1 MVELIQPHI
10 VAIPYPAQGHVLPLM
25 ELSLWLVKEGCRITF
40 VNSEFN
46 HKRVI
51 KASSGNNDVRNKI
64 SLVSIPDGLGPE
76 EDRTDLKKLTEA
88 IAQVMPGKLEEVINL
103 INECDENGV
112 SCVIAD
118 QNLGWALG
126 VAEKLNIRRVA
137 FWPAAA
143 ATLASLFSIPKLIA
157 DGVIDSDGAI
167 LKKQGIKLSAN
178 MPTMKPSDF
187 VWATFP
193 DPAMCKMVM
202 ELVVENNERVKSA
215 DWIIC
220 NSAKELE
227 PGAFALFP
235 QVSPIG
241 PLLASNRLGSS
252 AGHFWPEDSNC
263 LKWLDQQPHN
273 SVIYV
278 AFGSFTILD
287 LTQFQELALGLES
300 SERPFLWVVRED
312 LILNGGNSA
321 YPKGFKD
328 RIGSRGYIVKWAPQQ
343 KVLAHPSI
351 ACFLSH
357 CGWNS
362 TVESVSNGVPFLCWP
377 YFADQMFNQ
386 SYICD
391 VWKVGLGFNKN
402 EFGVI
407 GKEEIKNKMDKL
419 FGDETFKERALDLQA
434 KVNSS
439 VKGGGN
445 SNKIFGEFIDW
456 IKTQR
461 GSM

>member
-1 MVELIQPHI
+1 MSQPHI
-10 VAIPYPAQGHVLPLM
+10 VAVPYPAQGHVLPLM
-25 ELSLWLVKEGCRITF
+25 ELSLWLVKEGCKITF

-46 HKRVI
+46 HKRVM
-51 KASSGNNDVRNKI
+51 KASSENDDVRNKI
-64 SLVSIPDGLGPE
+64 NLVSIPDGLEPE

-88 IAQVMPGKLEEVINL
+88 IGEVMPGKLDEVIKM
-103 INECDENGV
+103 INESDENGV

-118 QNLGWALG
+118 ENVGWALG

-143 ATLASLFSIPKLIA
+143 ATLTSFFSIPKLID
-157 DGVIDSDGAI
+157 DGIIDSDGAI
-167 LKKQGIKLSAN
+167 LKKQGIKLSPN
-178 MPTMKPSDF
+178 MPIMNSSDF
-187 VWATFP
+187 SWAFFP
-193 DPAMCKMVM
+193 DPALRRVVFD
-202 ELVVENNERVKSA
+202 LVNDNAERVKSA
-215 DWIIC
+215 NWIIC

-227 PGAFALFP
+227 PEAFAMFP
-235 QVSPIG
+235 QMSPIG
-241 PLLASNRLGSS
+241 PLLATNRLGSS
-252 AGHFWPEDSNC
+252 TGHFWPEDSNC
-263 LKWLDQQPHN
+263 LNWLDQQPHN

-300 SERPFLWVVRED
+300 SKRRFLWVVREN
-312 LILNGGNSA
+312 LILNGDSV

-328 RIGSRGYIVKWAPQQ
+328 RVGNRGHIVKWAPQQ

-351 ACFLSH
+351 ACFVSH

-377 YFADQMFNQ
+377 YFADQLFNQ

-391 VWKVGLGFNKN
+391 IWKVGLGFNKN
-402 EFGVI
+402 ENGVI
-407 GKEEIKNKMDKL
+407 GKEEIKNKLDKL
-419 FGDETFKERALDLQA
+419 LGDTTFKEKALDLQA
-434 KVNSS
+434 KVNTS
-439 VKGGGN
+439 VKEGGS
-445 SNKIFGEFIDW
+445 SNKMFGKFVDW

-461 GSM
+461 SSI

>member
-1 MVELIQPHI
+1 MVQLIPHI

-25 ELSLWLVKEGCRITF
+25 ELCLWLVNEDCKITF
-40 VNSEFN
+40 VNTEFN

-51 KASSGNNDVRNKI
+51 KALPENDELRNKI
-64 SLVSIPDGLGPE
+64 SLASIPDGLGPH
-76 EDRTDLKKLTEA
+76 EDRTDLTKLTES
-88 IAQVMPGKLEEVINL
+88 IAEIMPGKLMEVISLLN
-103 INECDENGV
+103 NSDENGV
-112 SCVIAD
+112 TCVIAD
-118 QNLGWALG
+118 ENMGWALG

-143 ATLASLFSIPKLIA
+143 AMLASLFSVSKLID
-157 DGVIDSDGAI
+157 DGIIDTNGTI
-167 LKKQGIKLSAN
+167 LKTHGIKLSPN
-178 MPTMKPSDF
+178 MPIMNPSDF
-187 VWATFP
+187 VWACFP
-193 DPAMCKMVM
+193 DPYMKKMIID
-202 ELVVENNERVKSA
+202 LVAENNERVNCA

-227 PGAFALFP
+227 PGAFAMFP
-235 QVSPIG
+235 QVSAIG
-241 PLLASNRLGSS
+241 PLLASSRLGLS
-252 AGHFWPEDSNC
+252 AGHFWPEDTYC

-273 SVIYV
+273 SVIYI
-278 AFGSFTILD
+278 AFGSFTIFD

-300 SERPFLWVVRED
+300 SKRRFLWVVRED
-312 LILNGGNSA
+312 LILDGSDSA
-321 YPKGFKD
+321 YPKGFND
-328 RIGSRGYIVKWAPQQ
+328 RVGNRGHIVKWAPQQ

-377 YFADQMFNQ
+377 YFADQLFNQ

-391 VWKVGLGFNKN
+391 VWKVGLGLDKN

-419 FGDETFKERALDLQA
+419 LGDETFKQRALDLQA

-439 VKGGGN
+439 VKEGGS
-445 SNKIFGEFIDW
+445 SNKMFGKFIDW

-461 GSM
+461 GSI

>member
-1 MVELIQPHI
+1 MVPIPHI

-25 ELSLWLVKEGCRITF
+25 ELSLWLVKEGCKITF

-51 KASSGNNDVRNKI
+51 KALSENKDVQKKI
-64 SLVSIPDGLGPE
+64 SLVSIPDGLGAE

-88 IAQVMPGKLEEVINL
+88 IAEVMPGKLEEVIKM
-103 INECDENGV
+103 INESDENGV
-112 SCVIAD
+112 SCVIVD
-118 QNLGWALG
+118 ENMGWALG

-143 ATLASLFSIPKLIA
+143 ATLASLFSVSKLID
-157 DGVIDSDGAI
+157 DGIIDSDGTI
-167 LKKQGIKLSAN
+167 LRKQGIKLSPN
-178 MPTMKPSDF
+178 MPIMNPSDF
-187 VWATFP
+187 AWACFP
-193 DPAMCKMVM
+193 DPAMRKLII
-202 ELVVENNERVKSA
+202 ELVKDNNERVKSA

-220 NSAKELE
+220 NSAEELE
-227 PGAFALFP
+227 PGAFAMFP
-235 QVSPIG
+235 QVLPIG

-263 LKWLDQQPHN
+263 LKWLDLQPLN

-278 AFGSFTILD
+278 AFGSLTILD
-287 LTQFQELALGLES
+287 SIQFQELALGLELS
-300 SERPFLWVVRED
+300 KRRFLWVVRENLLTEEAAD
-312 LILNGGNSA
+312 NA

-328 RIGSRGYIVKWAPQQ
+328 RISNRGHIVKWAPQQ
-343 KVLAHPSI
+343 QVLAHPSI

-377 YFADQMFNQ
+377 YFADQLFNQ

-391 VWKVGLGFNKN
+391 VWKVGLGFKKN
-402 EFGVI
+402 EFGII
-407 GKEEIKNKMDKL
+407 GKEEIKNKMDQL
-419 FGDETFKERALDLQA
+419 FGDEAFKERALDLQA
-434 KVNSS
+434 KVKSS
-439 VKGGGN
+439 VKGGGS
-445 SNKIFGEFIDW
+445 SNKMFGKFIDW
-456 IKTQR
+456 IKTAQ
-461 GSM
+461 

>member
-1 MVELIQPHI
+1 MIQIPHI

-25 ELSLWLVKEGCRITF
+25 ELSLWLVKEGCKITF

-51 KASSGNNDVRNKI
+51 KALSENDDVRNKI
-64 SLVSIPDGLGPE
+64 SLVSIPDGLGPD
-76 EDRTDLKKLTEA
+76 EDRADLKKLTEA
-88 IAQVMPGKLEEVINL
+88 IAEVMPGKLEGIIKR
-103 INECDENGV
+103 INESDENGV
-112 SCVIAD
+112 SCVIVD
-118 QNLGWALG
+118 ENMGWALG

-143 ATLASLFSIPKLIA
+143 ATLASLFSVSKLID
-157 DGVIDSDGAI
+157 DGIIDSDGAI
-167 LKKQGIKLSAN
+167 LKKQGIKLSPN
-178 MPTMKPSDF
+178 MPIMNPSDF
-187 VWATFP
+187 VWACFP
-193 DPAMCKMVM
+193 DPALTKIIMD
-202 ELVVENNERVKSA
+202 LVADNNERVKSA

-227 PGAFALFP
+227 PGAFAMFP
-235 QVSPIG
+235 QMSPIG
-241 PLLASNRLGSS
+241 PLLATNRLGSS
-252 AGHFWPEDSNC
+252 TGHFWPEDSNC

-287 LTQFQELALGLES
+287 LTQFQELALGLELS
-300 SERPFLWVVRED
+300 KRRFLWVVREN
-312 LILNGGNSA
+312 LILDGDSA

-328 RIGSRGYIVKWAPQQ
+328 RVGNRGHIVKWAPQQ
-343 KVLAHPSI
+343 KVLEHPSI

-377 YFADQMFNQ
+377 YFADQLFNQ

-391 VWKVGLGFNKN
+391 VWKVGLGFKKN

-419 FGDETFKERALDLQA
+419 FGDGTFKERALDLQA

-439 VKGGGN
+439 VNKGGS
-445 SNKIFGEFIDW
+445 SNKMFGTFIDW

-461 GSM
+461 GSI

>member
-1 MVELIQPHI
+1 MVQLIPHI

-25 ELSLWLVKEGCRITF
+25 ELCLWLVNEGCRITF
-40 VNSEFN
+40 VNTEFN
-46 HKRVI
+46 HKRVM
-51 KASSGNNDVRNKI
+51 KALSENDDVLNKI
-64 SLVSIPDGLGPE
+64 SLVSIPDGLEPH
-76 EDRTDLKKLTEA
+76 EDRTDLKRLTES
-88 IAQVMPGKLEEVINL
+88 IGEIMPGKLMEVINDF
-103 INECDENGV
+103 DENGV

-118 QNLGWALG
+118 ENMGWALG

-143 ATLASLFSIPKLIA
+143 ATLASLFSVSKLID
-157 DGVIDSDGAI
+157 DGIIDTDGTI
-167 LKKQGIKLSAN
+167 LKTQGIKLSAN
-178 MPTMKPSDF
+178 MPIMNPSDF
-187 VWATFP
+187 AWATFP
-193 DPAMCKMVM
+193 DPSMKKMIM
-202 ELVVENNERVKSA
+202 DLVEDNNERVKFA
-215 DWIIC
+215 DWVIC

-227 PGAFALFP
+227 PGAFTMFP

-252 AGHFWPEDSNC
+252 AGHFWPEDLNC
-263 LKWLDQQPHN
+263 VKWLDQQPHN

-287 LTQFQELALGLES
+287 LSQFQELALGLES
-300 SERPFLWVVRED
+300 SKQRFLWVVRED
-312 LILNGGNSA
+312 LILDGGDSA

-328 RIGSRGYIVKWAPQQ
+328 RVGRRGHIVKWAPQQ

-362 TVESVSNGVPFLCWP
+362 TVESVSSGVPFLCWP
-377 YFADQMFNQ
+377 YFADQLFNQ

-391 VWKVGLGFNKN
+391 VWKVGLGLNKN

-407 GKEEIKNKMDKL
+407 EKDEIKNKMNKL
-419 FGDETFKERALDLQA
+419 FGDETFKQRALDLQA

-439 VKGGGN
+439 VKKGGS
-445 SNKIFGEFIDW
+445 SNNMFGKFIDW

-461 GSM
+461 GSI

>member
-1 MVELIQPHI
+1 MVPIPHI

-25 ELSLWLVKEGCRITF
+25 ELSLWLVKEGCKITF

-51 KASSGNNDVRNKI
+51 KALSVNDDVQKKI

-76 EDRTDLKKLTEA
+76 EDRTDLKKLAEA
-88 IAQVMPGKLEEVINL
+88 IAEVMPGKLEEVINM
-103 INECDENGV
+103 INNESDDENGV
-112 SCVIAD
+112 SCVIVD
-118 QNLGWALG
+118 ENMGWALG

-143 ATLASLFSIPKLIA
+143 ATLASSFNVSKLID
-157 DGVIDSDGAI
+157 DGIIDSDGAI
-167 LKKQGIKLSAN
+167 LKKQGIKLSPN
-178 MPTMKPSDF
+178 MPIMNPSDF
-187 VWATFP
+187 AWACFP
-193 DPAMCKMVM
+193 DPTMRKMVI
-202 ELVVENNERVKSA
+202 ELVKDNNERVKSA

-227 PGAFALFP
+227 PGAFAMFP

-241 PLLASNRLGSS
+241 PLLASNRLGFS
-252 AGHFWPEDSNC
+252 AGHFWPEDSSC
-263 LKWLDQQPHN
+263 LKWLDQQPNN

-287 LTQFQELALGLES
+287 SAQFQELALGLELS
-300 SERPFLWVVRED
+300 KRRFLWVVRENLLTD
-312 LILNGGNSA
+312 EAADNA

-328 RIGSRGYIVKWAPQQ
+328 RIGNRGHIVKWAPQQ
-343 KVLAHPSI
+343 EVLAHPSI

-377 YFADQMFNQ
+377 YFADQLFNQ

-391 VWKVGLGFNKN
+391 VWKVGLGFKKN
-402 EFGVI
+402 EFGII
-407 GKEEIKNKMDKL
+407 GKEEIKNKMDQL
-419 FGDETFKERALDLQA
+419 FGDEVFKERALDLQA
-434 KVNSS
+434 KVKSS
-439 VKGGGN
+439 VKGGGS
-445 SNKIFGEFIDW
+445 SNKMFGKFIDW
-456 IKTQR
+456 IKT
-461 GSM
+461 G

>member
-1 MVELIQPHI
+1 MVQIPHI

-25 ELSLWLVKEGCRITF
+25 ELSLWLVKEGCKITF

-51 KASSGNNDVRNKI
+51 KALSENDDVRNKI

-88 IAQVMPGKLEEVINL
+88 IAEVMPGKLEEVINM
-103 INECDENGV
+103 INESDENGV
-112 SCVIAD
+112 SCVIVD
-118 QNLGWALG
+118 ENMGWALG
-126 VAEKLNIRRVA
+126 IAEKLNIRRVA

-143 ATLASLFSIPKLIA
+143 ATLVSLFSVSKLID
-157 DGVIDSDGAI
+157 DGIIDSDGAI
-167 LKKQGIKLSAN
+167 LKKQGIRLSPN
-178 MPTMKPSDF
+178 MPIMNPSDF
-187 VWATFP
+187 VWACFP
-193 DPAMCKMVM
+193 DPALTKIIID
-202 ELVVENNERVKSA
+202 LVADNNERVKSA

-220 NSAKELE
+220 NSVKELE
-227 PGAFALFP
+227 PGAFDMFP
-235 QVSPIG
+235 QVTPIG
-241 PLLASNRLGSS
+241 PLLATNRFGSS
-252 AGHFWPEDSNC
+252 TGHFWPEDLNC
-263 LKWLDQQPHN
+263 LEWLDQQPHN

-300 SERPFLWVVRED
+300 SKRRFLWVVREN
-312 LILNGGNSA
+312 LILDGNDGA

-328 RIGSRGYIVKWAPQQ
+328 RVGTRGHIVKWAPQQ

-362 TVESVSNGVPFLCWP
+362 TIESVSNGVPFLCWP
-377 YFADQMFNQ
+377 YFADQLFNQ

-391 VWKVGLGFNKN
+391 VWKLGLGFDKN

-419 FGDETFKERALDLQA
+419 FGDVTFKERALDLQA

-439 VKGGGN
+439 VKGGS
-445 SNKIFGEFIDW
+445 SNKMFGKFIDW
-456 IKTQR
+456 IKTQS
-461 GSM
+461 GSI

>member
-1 MVELIQPHI
+1 MVQFIPHI

-25 ELSLWLVKEGCRITF
+25 ELSLWLIKELGCKITF

-51 KASSGNNDVRNKI
+51 KSLSENDNVQDKI
-64 SLVSIPDGLGPE
+64 SLISIPDGLEPH
-76 EDRTDLKKLTEA
+76 EDRTDLKKLTES
-88 IAQVMPGKLEEVINL
+88 INEVMPGKLMEVINM
-103 INECDENGV
+103 INSNDSQI

-118 QNLGWALG
+118 ENMGWALE
-126 VAEKLNIRRVA
+126 VAAKLNIRSAA

-143 ATLASLFSIPKLIA
+143 ATLASLFSVSKLID
-157 DGVIDSDGAI
+157 DGIIDKDGAI
-167 LKKQGIKLSAN
+167 LRAEGIKLSPN
-178 MPTMKPSDF
+178 MPMMNPSDF
-187 VWATFP
+187 TWATFP
-193 DPAMCKMVM
+193 DPAMRKMIM
-202 ELVVENNERVKSA
+202 DLVADNNERVKFA

-227 PGAFALFP
+227 PGAFAMFP

-252 AGHFWPEDSNC
+252 AGSFWPEDSNC

-300 SERPFLWVVRED
+300 SKRRFLWVVRED
-312 LILNGGNSA
+312 LILDGDDSA

-328 RIGSRGYIVKWAPQQ
+328 RVGARGHIVKWAPQQ

-377 YFADQMFNQ
+377 YFADQLFNQ

-407 GKEEIKNKMDKL
+407 GKEEFKNKMDKL
-419 FGDETFKERALDLQA
+419 FGDETFKKRALDLQA

-439 VKGGGN
+439 VKEGGN
-445 SNKIFGEFIDW
+445 SNKMFGKFIDW

-461 GSM
+461 GSI